1 MKGSS
6 VMDWV
11 QLSGILSIIATIVA
25 TLIVMVRDNKNLT
38 RDHKDLSKD
47 HVGLKHGQKSLS
59 KKLSVH
65 EKNRV
70 SDVHKL
76 DKTVSEIMKETTRVS
91 TFLFNEKQK
100 EQHKL
105 SLLNYSQQDIQ
116 DSLEHIQ
123 GIFEVVKETNRLNAK
138 LASEREELIRKNE
151 ELTEKN
157 QQLQQKNHELTKKL
171 DKVMNK
177 GRSRG
182 LER

>member
-1 MKGSS
+1 
-6 VMDWV
+6 
-11 QLSGILSIIATIVA
+11 
-25 TLIVMVRDNKNLT
+25 MVRDNKSLT

-47 HVGLKHGQKSLS
+47 HVDLKHGQKNLS
-59 KKLSVH
+59 KKLSIY

-76 DKTVSEIMKETTRVS
+76 DKNVSEIMKEATWVS
-91 TFLFNEKQK
+91 TFLSNEKQK

-105 SLLNYSQQDIQ
+105 SLLNYSQQAIQ

-123 GIFEVVKETNRLNAK
+123 GIFEEVKETNRLNTK
-138 LASEREELIRKNE
+138 LAFEREELLRKNQ

-157 QQLQQKNHELTKKL
+157 QRLQQENYELSKKL

-177 GRSRG
+177 GRSKG
-182 LER
+182 LEP